1 MKGRYDMAS
10 YTINH
15 RGTVIRH
22 FLLALALTVTMIFS
36 SLMCTMEVNADGGID
51 WGSAV
56 PINQNGQVVDS
67 ITMNG
72 KTVQSIYAP
81 RGNVANYDSDSTY
94 CCAAFVKRFYN
105 TVYGVDV
112 WNLYPGNKPEAG
124 SGYFYKTDSPQPGD
138 IAANSGHWAI
148 VRSASDGAVKV
159 IEQNA
164 WNTRYDSAMV
174 GRTLYSGSGYWY
186 WRWSGADSSSGSSA
200 QSSDPGFSFSLD
212 PVQTGTNNAV
222 IKTTVSNPGRVHVT
236 EVGCYLYD
244 ADGNQIKR
252 HTESC
257 SRQESRFYIW
267 YDIADELGLT
277 LSGGTTYYYQI
288 FAVYDG
294 YEYLTETGSFTTN

>member
-1 MKGRYDMAS
+1 MNKQ
-10 YTINH
+10 TISTKEKNL
-15 RGTVIRH
+15 RNAV
-22 FLLALALTVTMIFS
+22 LAALVSLIMLAS
-36 SLMCTMEVNADGGID
+36 SLLCTMEVNADGGIN
-51 WGSAV
+51 WGTAV
-56 PINQNGQVVDS
+56 PITQNGQVVDS

-72 KTVQSIYAP
+72 QTVQALYAP
-81 RGNVANYDSDSTY
+81 RGNVANYDSDTTY

-105 TVYGVDV
+105 LVYGVDV
-112 WNLYPGNKPEAG
+112 WNLIPGNTPSAG
-124 SGYFYKTDSPQPGD
+124 SGYFYKVDSPQPGD

-148 VRSASDGAVKV
+148 VRSNSNGAVGI

-164 WNTRYDSAMV
+164 WNTKYTSAMV

-222 IKTTVSNPGRVHVT
+222 IRTTVSNPGRIHVT

-244 ADGNQIKR
+244 ADGNLIKR

-257 SRQESRFYIW
+257 SRQESTFYIW

-294 YEYLTETGSFTTN
+294 YEYLTDTGSFTTN